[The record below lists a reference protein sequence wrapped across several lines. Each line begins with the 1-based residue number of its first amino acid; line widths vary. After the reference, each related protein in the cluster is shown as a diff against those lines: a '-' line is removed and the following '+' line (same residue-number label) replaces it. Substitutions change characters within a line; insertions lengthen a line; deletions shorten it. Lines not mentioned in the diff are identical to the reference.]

1 MNIFL
6 WILQILLALL
16 FLNSGFS
23 KTFQYNKKEA
33 ELKKMDHLESGA
45 FIKFIGTAELLGAI
59 GLILPLALN
68 ILPFLTAWAAIG
80 LGIVMLGAM
89 FTHLRYKE
97 YQNFAFTTVVLIL
110 ALVIAFNRF

>member
-1 MNIFL
+1 MNIL
-6 WILQILLALL
+6 AWILQVLLALL

-23 KTFQYNKKEA
+23 KTFQYNKKED
-33 ELKKMDHLESGA
+33 ELKKMDHLESGS

-59 GLILPLALN
+59 GLILPKALN
-68 ILPFLTAWAAIG
+68 ILPVLTAWAAVG

-97 YQNFAFTTVVLIL
+97 YQSFGFTTTILIL
-110 ALVIAFNRF
+110 LIIIAVTRF